1 VLRPRFVSWASVG
14 GLVVLGTLSAAL
26 SLATGGIGG
35 NSQASTFPGV
45 PAIET
50 SQVGFAG
57 YFKIRDPVTEVSG
70 EITVPSIS
78 SVPEDSQFGTAST
91 WIGAQNPAGLFVQIG
106 VTETGFGATKA
117 TGTRPPLFEAF
128 WSDTER
134 DFHPINIA
142 RAESGDLISL
152 EMTLQASG
160 WILRVRDL
168 TSGWVHEVV
177 TDYAAGQNFN
187 FGSWIQEDPT
197 SAAHPLINLPYP
209 DMSQTMFSHA
219 ELDGAIP
226 EMDEGEA
233 QDMDVPG
240 GPILV
245 PTPDIGDS
253 FRVVAATGFGR
264 QYLSDL
270 ALYDYAEDQFGY
282 VLEHGGTSDKSQIVS
297 AASQLVRALDGQEAD
312 FEGQTWPADVSSA
325 VQTLL
330 SDDYLLS
337 EDLRFITYGGYS
349 SSRLEKVLQ
358 DQDGTV
364 ALSRHIRAELGLP
377 PP

>member
-1 VLRPRFVSWASVG
+1 VSWASVG
-14 GLVVLGTLSAAL
+14 GLVVLGILSAAL
-26 SLATGGIGG
+26 SLATAGMGG
-35 NSQASTFPGV
+35 NSQAFNVAAKV

-50 SQVGFAG
+50 SEVGFAG
-57 YFKIRDPVTEVSG
+57 YFKIRNPVTEVAG
-70 EITVPSIS
+70 EITVPSMS
-78 SVPEDSQFGTAST
+78 SVPEASQFGTAST

-106 VTETGFGATKA
+106 VTETGFGATK
-117 TGTRPPLFEAF
+117 TIGTRPPHFEAF

-134 DFHPINIA
+134 DFHPVNIA
-142 RAESGDLISL
+142 GAESGDLISL
-152 EMTLQASG
+152 EMTLQSSG

-168 TSGWVHEVV
+168 TSGWVHDVV
-177 TDYAAGQNFN
+177 TDYGAGQNFN

-197 SAAHPLINLPYP
+197 SAVNPLINLPYP
-209 DMSQTMFSHA
+209 DMSQTFFSHV

-226 EMDEGEA
+226 AMGEDEA

-240 GPILV
+240 GPSLV
-245 PTPDIGDS
+245 PTPYTDDS
-253 FRVVAATGFGR
+253 FRVVAATGYGR

-270 ALYDYAEDQFGY
+270 ALYNYAEDQFGY
-282 VLEHGGTSDKSQIVS
+282 VLEHFGPGDESKIVS
-297 AASQLVRALDGQEAD
+297 AAGQLVRALDAQEGD
-312 FEGQTWPADVSSA
+312 FAGQTWPADVSSA

-358 DQDGTV
+358 DQVGTV
-364 ALSRHIRAELGLP
+364 SLSRHIRAELGLP